1 MLYGDGYIPME
12 NDEYKRPTIAEL
24 EESRR
29 VERYLKNV

>member
-1 MLYGDGYIPME
+1 ME

-29 VERYLKNV
+29 RAERYLKNVSILHLMR